1 MVERAVS
8 DVDRKASEFAWT
20 ARERGWALGLFALA
34 LALRLW
40 VLFDFGSH
48 HPQADAVVIDEA
60 AYDAWARRIAAGDWL
75 GEGVFFQEPL
85 YPYLLGLLYRV
96 FGADL
101 FVARVAQ
108 AIVGAATAILILG
121 LGRRIFGKG
130 AGWCAA
136 ILWSVYRPA
145 LWFPT
150 LLLKENLFAAV
161 FAGLA
166 WLLVASREQP
176 SRGRWLGVGA
186 LAGAGALLRGNLV
199 PMLPFVAL
207 WPAARARFA
216 ARGRGKIAVSIA
228 CGVLGMAAWLVPVAW
243 RNAAVGGEFAL
254 TTSGAGTNLYGGN
267 NLDNPNGVA
276 TEFAW
281 VRGVPEHEADDWRH
295 EAERRTGRELSAVE
309 VSDFWRDATLASIAE
324 HPREH
329 AAILA
334 RKLLLT
340 LGAYEV
346 PDNHFLEWDARF
358 VASLRAPW
366 PGFGLVGPL
375 ALFGLCLCLFRRDR
389 NFQRGAAIELA
400 LLAGLYLGTV
410 VATVTSDRIR
420 LGLVV
425 LLLPFAGHAT
435 LHAVG
440 IVRAWRRTSPREIA
454 GTALGLA
461 ACTALVFAPVMDA
474 TERANDFDERD
485 HNLAAGLLRDG
496 GDLDRA
502 AAAIADLDAR
512 HPRSVR
518 VDLLESDLQ
527 FRQARALLEAPQ
539 APADARARAEA
550 LLDQALE
557 RLRATRGRS
566 RPQEAFRVHVLA
578 GAIQQY
584 LGRFDA
590 AARFYALA
598 LEFDP
603 RDADV
608 LRRRGLC
615 LANEAMSLPRGE
627 ARQAGLRQA
636 LSLLEPL
643 LARHGDDAD
652 GSLARLVEAIRAEL

>member
-8 DVDRKASEFAWT
+8 VVDSKTSAPAWT
-20 ARERGWALGLFALA
+20 PRERRWALALFALA
-34 LALRLW
+34 LALRMG
-40 VLFDFGSH
+40 VLFDFGAH
-48 HPQADAVVIDEA
+48 HPQANAPVIDEA

-121 LGRRIFGKG
+121 LGRRTLGRG

-166 WLLVASREQP
+166 WCLVSSREQP
-176 SRGRWLGVGA
+176 TRGRWLGVGA

-207 WPAARARFA
+207 WPLARARFF
-216 ARGRGKIAVSIA
+216 AREAGPAVG
-228 CGVLGMAAWLVPVAW
+228 CVLVGVAAWLIPVAW

-267 NLDNPNGVA
+267 NLDNRYGVA

-281 VRGVPEHEADDWRH
+281 VRGVPEHEAGDWRH

-309 VSDFWRDATLASIAE
+309 VSDFWRDATFASIAE

-329 AAILA
+329 AWILG

-346 PDNHFLEWDARF
+346 PDNHFLEWDARH
-358 VASLRAPW
+358 VATLRGPW
-366 PGFGLVGPL
+366 PGFGLIGPF
-375 ALFGLCLCLFRRDR
+375 ALLGLGLCLFRRDPR
-389 NFQRGAAIELA
+389 IQRGAAIELA
-400 LLAGLYLGTV
+400 LLAGLYLCTI

-420 LGLVV
+420 FGLVV
-425 LLLPFAGHAT
+425 LLLPFAGHAAR
-435 LHAVG
+435 HVG
-440 IVRAWRRTSPREIA
+440 GMLLAWRRASPGELA
-454 GTALGLA
+454 GTALGLVVSIA
-461 ACTALVFAPVMDA
+461 VVFAPVLDA

-496 GDLDRA
+496 GDLEKA
-502 AAAIADLDAR
+502 GACIADLQAR

-527 FRQARALLEAPQ
+527 FRQARALLEASP
-539 APADARARAEA
+539 APPDARVRAEA
-550 LLDQALE
+550 LLDEALE
-557 RLRATRGRS
+557 RLRETRGRS

-615 LANEAMSLPRGE
+615 LANEAMALPAGE
-627 ARQAGLRQA
+627 VRRAGLRSA
-636 LSLLEPL
+636 LDLLEPL
-643 LARHGDDAD
+643 LEGGGNDAD
-652 GSLARLVEAIRAEL
+652 GSLARLVESIRAQL